1 MFGNAL
7 NKTFWFVLMLAF
19 AQTMWA
25 GSRYALVVGIG
36 DYPASRKLD
45 GSVRDAVKFTE
56 FLTANKFTEIKTL
69 TDKQATRKAILDGF
83 AYFQNKTKPGDVFYF
98 YFAGHGTIFLDSKSD
113 DRDELFKIKSGIN
126 PVTKKPFFPE
136 GEYDSAIC
144 PYDHKEK
151 NSARKWGNIILD
163 DELFDEFEKIA
174 DKGGFS
180 VLISDSCHSG
190 TLGRTLENR
199 SFRFLFPDEAYD
211 QTENDNVS
219 DDQSVQNLK
228 KITLPKSQTDRM
240 NGKYFALTAA
250 ADNQL
255 AEEKYFD
262 SVNGE
267 MGVFT
272 YYLLEIL
279 TENPSITLNNLLA
292 ELNKR
297 VLKKNDQQTV
307 HLEKRFLNG
316 DLEKIKLLS
325 PQ

>member
-1 MFGNAL
+1 MFAIPF
-7 NKTFWFVLMLAF
+7 NKAFWFVLMLAF
-19 AQTMWA
+19 CQTTRA
-25 GSRYALVVGIG
+25 GERYALVVGIG

-69 TDKQATRKAILDGF
+69 TDKKATRKAILDGF
-83 AYFQNKTKPGDVFYF
+83 AYFQNKARSGDVFYF

-113 DRDELFKIKSGIN
+113 DRDEFFKIKSGIN
-126 PVTKKPFFPE
+126 PATQKPFFPE

-163 DELFDEFEKIA
+163 DELFDEFEKFA
-174 DKGGFS
+174 DKGSFS

-190 TLGRTLENR
+190 TLGRTFEKR

-211 QTENDNVS
+211 QTGNDDVS
-219 DDQSVQNLK
+219 NNSSVQNLK
-228 KITLPKSQTDRM
+228 KITLPKTQTDRM

-262 SVNGE
+262 SVSGE

-279 TENPSITLNNLLA
+279 TENPNITVNALFA

-297 VLKKNDQQTV
+297 VSKKNDRQTV

-325 PQ
+325 LQ